1 MSSGGPTAAEGP
13 ALQVD
18 EAALGAVDFGP
29 QGLIPAVVQ
38 DVLDGTVLMV
48 GYMNAEALRR
58 TLASGRTWFWSRSR
72 REYWQKGET
81 SGDRQYVR
89 EVRVDCD
96 GDTVLVVVDQHGRG
110 ACHTG
115 ERSCFFRTVG
125 RGPGSPVADRAGAGG
140 SERSRSE

>member
-1 MSSGGPTAAEGP
+1 MTVGGPGAEG
-13 ALQVD
+13 AGLQVD
-18 EAALGAVDFGP
+18 EAALGAVAFGE

-38 DVLDGTVLMV
+38 DVVDGTVLMV

-58 TLASGRTWFWSRSR
+58 TLATGRTWFWSRSR

-89 EVRVDCD
+89 EVKVDCD

-115 ERSCFFRTVG
+115 ERSCFYRTVG
-125 RGPGSPVADRAGAGG
+125 RGPGSPVAGAAGAGG
-140 SERSRSE
+140 SERSGSG

>member
-1 MSSGGPTAAEGP
+1 VSVRDEPAAP
-13 ALQVD
+13 ATPLEVD
-18 EAALGAVDFGP
+18 ESALAAVQFGD
-29 QGLIPAVVQ
+29 QGLVPAVVQ
-38 DVLDGTVLMV
+38 DAADGTVLMV
-48 GYMNAEALRR
+48 AYMDAEALRR

-96 GDTVLVVVDQHGRG
+96 GDTVMVLVDQHGRG

-115 ERSCFFRTVG
+115 ERSCFFRRVG
-125 RGPGSPVADRAGAGG
+125 TGPGAPVPGHHSA
-140 SERSRSE
+140 SHEFRSE